1 MNGMVAAIVIF
12 GILGCFLLEKFITER
27 QCADAAVSDK
37 PPKWWRDA
45 LIDAKAR
52 AEKAKEE

>member
-1 MNGMVAAIVIF
+1 MDGTVAAIVIF
-12 GILGCFLLEKFITER
+12 GILGCLLLEKFITEQ
-27 QCADAAVSDK
+27 QCADAAISDK

-45 LIDAKAR
+45 LIDAKIR